1 MKFNAS
7 KYSNY
12 ITLFYCISFFLVING
27 GLFSFLT
34 KGTPFTIWRQI
45 LTFIGFSLLMC
56 SFGRYKNRSLIKI
69 EKDLLLLTFL
79 CIPYCI
85 YAFFF
90 QGYSL
95 IRVGFALWM
104 YTAGFHVVLFSS
116 YLLNSSKYNPRSIFK
131 FFSLLGLFLSIGLI
145 IDSQTLLFKF
155 LVLSAHEDIS
165 YLAEEDLAMNRC
177 SFLAESVSTFGVYFS
192 FCVLSSFY
200 LLYHSSKTKSQFF
213 YLLCSFLPLIGSWF
227 TGSRQIFV
235 IVLFMFFAGFVYYV
249 ICAKGN
255 RVILLV
261 IFSIILIASGS
272 VITSLLSSNK
282 FLLERYLGD
291 DKSTGK
297 ADDTRIRQWK
307 NGIDYLQENKL
318 VLLIGHGV
326 GSVPIKGVR
335 EGEFIGS
342 NYENTFLAKMVDVGL
357 FGIVLVLFPVIQI
370 FSSLR
375 KYKKKS
381 IFDYLILVLL
391 FNYLFVALIS
401 PNGATLSTQYIMFLV
416 LSIYIHREKFEL
428 ENKYASC

>member
-90 QGYSL
+90 QGYGL

-165 YLAEEDLAMNRC
+165 IW
-177 SFLAESVSTFGVYFS
+177 
-192 FCVLSSFY
+192 
-200 LLYHSSKTKSQFF
+200 Q
-213 YLLCSFLPLIGSWF
+213 
-227 TGSRQIFV
+227 
-235 IVLFMFFAGFVYYV
+235 
-249 ICAKGN
+249 
-255 RVILLV
+255 
-261 IFSIILIASGS
+261 
-272 VITSLLSSNK
+272 
-282 FLLERYLGD
+282 
-291 DKSTGK
+291 
-297 ADDTRIRQWK
+297 
-307 NGIDYLQENKL
+307 
-318 VLLIGHGV
+318 
-326 GSVPIKGVR
+326 
-335 EGEFIGS
+335 
-342 NYENTFLAKMVDVGL
+342 
-357 FGIVLVLFPVIQI
+357 
-370 FSSLR
+370 R
-375 KYKKKS
+375 K
-381 IFDYLILVLL
+381 I
-391 FNYLFVALIS
+391 
-401 PNGATLSTQYIMFLV
+401 
-416 LSIYIHREKFEL
+416 
-428 ENKYASC
+428 

>member
-297 ADDTRIRQWK
+297 ADDLGYG
-307 NGIDYLQENKL
+307 NG
-318 VLLIGHGV
+318 
-326 GSVPIKGVR
+326 R
-335 EGEFIGS
+335 
-342 NYENTFLAKMVDVGL
+342 M
-357 FGIVLVLFPVIQI
+357 
-370 FSSLR
+370 
-375 KYKKKS
+375 
-381 IFDYLILVLL
+381 
-391 FNYLFVALIS
+391 ALITCRKI
-401 PNGATLSTQYIMFLV
+401 N
-416 LSIYIHREKFEL
+416 
-428 ENKYASC
+428 